1 MSRVLAASATQCCYL
16 VLSDGGL
23 AWFPGLMLDK
33 ATLQTVVGDPAFRL
47 FFGPN
52 FAWLFERTTSS
63 VIHICFRKFSGCF
76 RPNTPMTRNYPLH
89 ITFKTR

>member
-52 FAWLFERTTSS
+52 FAWLFERTSTTKSLLSS
-63 VIHICFRKFSGCF
+63 ISASASSPAAFVQIR
-76 RPNTPMTRNYPLH
+76 R
-89 ITFKTR
+89 

>member
-52 FAWLFERTTSS
+52 SLN
-63 VIHICFRKFSGCF
+63 V
-76 RPNTPMTRNYPLH
+76 
-89 ITFKTR
+89 